1 MTSSK
6 NLSANGRLK
15 MWVKPNLAYLLIAFH
30 KEACANDKGA
40 LDDSTTSL
48 TANDVL
54 VGLR

>member
-1 MTSSK
+1 
-6 NLSANGRLK
+6 